1 MSDPVYLTPAD
12 VARLCGVTPAAVRKW
27 ERLGRLSCIR
37 TAGGSRLFRLADV
50 EALRA
55 ARQSPD
61 PTDPHHEETHQ

>member
-37 TAGGSRLFRLADV
+37 TAGGARLFRLADV

-55 ARQSPD
+55 QRQSSPR
-61 PTDPHHEETHQ
+61 TEETDERQQ

>member
-27 ERLGRLSCIR
+27 ERLGRLRCIR
-37 TAGGSRLFRLADV
+37 TAGGARLFERADV

-61 PTDPHHEETHQ
+61 QSTPHEEHPQ